1 MFILAR
7 LKPSAFARQWLHRA
21 TADKSRYG
29 VLILITMAVAGVAL
43 SAQNPIQPPTDTPLA
58 REPLTP
64 APNRAPGEGFGPYQ
78 TMVVRG
84 AMLIDGTG
92 GPPRGPV
99 DIVVNGNRITAIRNA
114 GTPGLPLRSN
124 RAPKADYEVDAT

>member
-1 MFILAR
+1 MFILAQ
-7 LKPSAFARQWLHRA
+7 LKPSRSVRRCKPSRSIARVEP
-21 TADKSRYG
+21 SRYIPPSRSV

-58 REPLTP
+58 RDPLTP

-99 DIVVNGNRITAIRNA
+99 DIVVNGNRIAAIRN
-114 GTPGLPLRSN
+114 
-124 RAPKADYEVDAT
+124 